1 MIHNLRFV
9 KAMYELEI
17 YRAYYGTIMDKVMV
31 TASDLYFTEAPIAS
45 YGPSNLYSLI
55 CVEDPFSQIQSNIYN
70 HKKNFFW

>member
-31 TASDLYFTEAPIAS
+31 TASDLYFTEALAS
-45 YGPSNLYSLI
+45 YGPSNLYSLMCGRPLLANPVKYI
-55 CVEDPFSQIQSNIYN
+55 FIIILLY
-70 HKKNFFW
+70 